1 MDYDT
6 LATFSRSWG
15 TVYLMLVFFA
25 LCVYALW
32 PRNKDKFDRAS
43 RMPLDEDD
51 R

>member
-6 LATFSRSWG
+6 IATFSRSWG
-15 TVYLMLVFFA
+15 TIYLMLVFLG
-25 LCVYALW
+25 LCAYALW
-32 PRNKDKFDRAS
+32 PRNKDKFDRAA

>member
-25 LCVYALW
+25 LCAYALW
-32 PRNKDKFDRAS
+32 PRNRDKFDRAS